1 MVLKQVYFKKTVFL
15 ISTLPV
21 LFLFPVVKIVKHCL
35 EYVRSMTFKY
45 TYCTIWQRSLY
56 DLCSI
61 FQTYYRLKIGA
72 FHGTIPDN
80 LSYHKGHP
88 FSTKD
93 RDNDSNGGSCAT
105 MYKGGWWYNKCHYSN
120 LNGINYGYEKS
131 YSNSMC
137 WSSIGN
143 YGSLKSI
150 KMAIRPR

>member
-1 MVLKQVYFKKTVFL
+1 MDLLL
-15 ISTLPV
+15 IPFERIQYLT
-21 LFLFPVVKIVKHCL
+21 
-35 EYVRSMTFKY
+35 
-45 TYCTIWQRSLY
+45 
-56 DLCSI
+56 DLHPM

-72 FHGTIPDN
+72 FYGIIQDN

-150 KMAIRPR
+150 KMAIRPQ